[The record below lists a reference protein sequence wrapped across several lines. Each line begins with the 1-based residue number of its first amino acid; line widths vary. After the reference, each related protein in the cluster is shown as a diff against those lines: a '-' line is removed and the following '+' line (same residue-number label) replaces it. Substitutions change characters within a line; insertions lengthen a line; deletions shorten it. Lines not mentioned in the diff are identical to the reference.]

1 MQTVLVPSQREKL
14 LFLVTK
20 MAAAMM
26 SRGTEGVIISVQ
38 SPKNSSDL
46 KQAPAT
52 PIPPPTPPP
61 PPPPQK
67 GKKSRMLNVFWSAL

>member
-52 PIPPPTPPP
+52 PIPH

>member
-26 SRGTEGVIISVQ
+26 SAENQ
-38 SPKNSSDL
+38 
-46 KQAPAT
+46 Q
-52 PIPPPTPPP
+52 
-61 PPPPQK
+61 
-67 GKKSRMLNVFWSAL
+67 